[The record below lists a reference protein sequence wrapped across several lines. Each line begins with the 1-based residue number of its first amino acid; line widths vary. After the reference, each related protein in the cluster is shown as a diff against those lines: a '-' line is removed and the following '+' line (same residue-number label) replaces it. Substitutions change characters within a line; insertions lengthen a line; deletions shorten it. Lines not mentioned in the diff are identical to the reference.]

1 MFPASS
7 LGQTSWLQQFRCQL
21 PRNYP
26 LSRSWQ
32 LSPAAEA
39 EVAVVLLPGGL
50 ATVQQTGAEV
60 AAEAG
65 VPSSLQLQQLLH
77 LEESYDLEQ
86 QRHYCPAGSTDAT
99 S

>member
-21 PRNYP
+21 P
-26 LSRSWQ
+26 SRSWQ

-39 EVAVVLLPGGL
+39 EVAVVLLLGGL
-50 ATVQQTGAEV
+50 ATVQQTGAEAEV